1 MKKTAFTVTMVA
13 IMAMALA
20 TTAFSQ
26 SGTAKSDKPASQPM
40 MMQGQTESR
49 QMSMMDMSKDYELI
63 SDDFAKIEDH
73 VNKMMSMSD
82 MKALK
87 KELQQHQQMLLDL
100 RTKMANHERLC
111 MRMGT
116 TTSGEMP
123 GHMMHDMPGKTMMAT
138 DSSRGTMMQN
148 TK

>member
-1 MKKTAFTVTMVA
+1 MKKTAFTVAMVA
-13 IMAMALA
+13 LMAMALA

-26 SGTAKSDKPASQPM
+26 SATQSDKPASQPM
-40 MMQGQTESR
+40 MMTGQTEAR
-49 QMSMMDMSKDYELI
+49 QMSMMDMSKDYQAI

-73 VNKMMSMSD
+73 LNKMMSMND

-87 KELQQHQQMLLDL
+87 SELRQHQQMLMDL
-100 RTKMANHERLC
+100 RTKMADHERLC

-116 TTSGEMP
+116 ATSGEMP
-123 GHMMHDMPGKTMMAT
+123 GHMMHDMPGKTMMTA